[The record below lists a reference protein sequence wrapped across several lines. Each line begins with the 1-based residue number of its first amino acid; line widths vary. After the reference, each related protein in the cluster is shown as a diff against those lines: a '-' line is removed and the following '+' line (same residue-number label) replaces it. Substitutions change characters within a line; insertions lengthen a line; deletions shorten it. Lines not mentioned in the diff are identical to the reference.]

1 MTRQQF
7 IHLARLGFRIT
18 LGVLILL
25 LLWGIGWVFAADVV
39 CGDATKM
46 TRYLASVDASTVQDA
61 TCSKIPKDQ
70 TPAQRE
76 LVQQY
81 PEYFD
86 GEFVHLKVEGG
97 LAVQR
102 TPEEEQPIQAKMAA
116 QAQAAQNYQDET
128 VNNNFCDTASLQAVD
143 SRIIAARNSLQA
155 KIDQVGNINQAKT
168 AMTEI
173 NNTYA
178 QASRQLARC
187 MIARR
192 YVRCRK
198 DTVCDEYAYR
208 WR

>member
-97 LAVQR
+97 LAMQR

-116 QAQAAQNYQDET
+116 QAQAAKNYTDET
-128 VNNNFCDTASLQAVD
+128 VNNNFCDTASLQVVD
-143 SRIIAARNSLQA
+143 QRIADMQNTLQTAINGVTNLTQTKTVMGQINTTYAEAAR
-155 KIDQVGNINQAKT
+155 K
-168 AMTEI
+168 
-173 NNTYA
+173 
-178 QASRQLARC
+178 LARC
-187 MIARR
+187 VIARR
-192 YVRCRK
+192 YVR
-198 DTVCDEYAYR
+198 
-208 WR
+208 